1 MSLIKGNNREDK
13 GECIKIPVFW
23 IMEGLVIGLGLLLIV
38 IAVSIKNSEF
48 PYNLELHYIIR
59 GFGIGIIAG
68 AFIAWAITYL
78 LNRYNLK
85 EVVGGME
92 KVRTSFEL
100 IKESEDNG
108 LLKIYEPYDRQI
120 CHKPPREPS
129 VDFKNDVKEAL
140 LTEEK
145 EIKICGLSLRLFFSA
160 GGIFFHEMQKAL
172 ERMNSEFERKDR
184 EDKLAVKI
192 LMIHPESGWTDQRQ
206 SVENKFTVVEK
217 LRKDLYA
224 SIGWLERTISGL
236 KNKDNIMDN
245 IRFYDAT
252 PDFFLFITSKWI
264 IFEIYHMGAFQ
275 LEKETDMGVQA
286 LGLGGHVPVFKFDN
300 KSPMYNYLS
309 AQFNYYFEKNL
320 AGDKVLFSMDVKLE
334 ENFNRGIIAEEVK
347 DNFKSRGVSLSE
359 NACIRKER
367 TDKWDI
373 TDEKMIYI
381 VKKEKGVLNTYD
393 GKRNEYHVETLKGWL
408 ESRQESITEINQE

>member
-1 MSLIKGNNREDK
+1 MLFGSPRILFQRILKFGKRFLFISLENS
-13 GECIKIPVFW
+13 
-23 IMEGLVIGLGLLLIV
+23 IV
-38 IAVSIKNSEF
+38 PNE
-48 PYNLELHYIIR
+48 YIR
-59 GFGIGIIAG
+59 S
-68 AFIAWAITYL
+68 
-78 LNRYNLK
+78 
-85 EVVGGME
+85 
-92 KVRTSFEL
+92 SFKR
-100 IKESEDNG
+100 IKENEDSG

-129 VDFKNDVKEAL
+129 VNFKNDVKEAL

-184 EDKLAVKI
+184 EVKLAVKI

-252 PDFFLFITSKWI
+252 PDFFLFITSNWI
-264 IFEIYHMGAFQ
+264 IFEIYHMGAFE
-275 LEKETDMGVQA
+275 LEKETDRGVKS

-300 KSPMYNYLS
+300 KSQIYKYLS
-309 AQFNYYFEKNL
+309 AQFDYYFEK
-320 AGDKVLFSMDVKLE
+320 K
-334 ENFNRGIIAEEVK
+334 I
-347 DNFKSRGVSLSE
+347 
-359 NACIRKER
+359 
-367 TDKWDI
+367 
-373 TDEKMIYI
+373 
-381 VKKEKGVLNTYD
+381 D
-393 GKRNEYHVETLKGWL
+393 GKPNKLLIQGLIFEIVLGAANIFCLINTLV
-408 ESRQESITEINQE
+408 